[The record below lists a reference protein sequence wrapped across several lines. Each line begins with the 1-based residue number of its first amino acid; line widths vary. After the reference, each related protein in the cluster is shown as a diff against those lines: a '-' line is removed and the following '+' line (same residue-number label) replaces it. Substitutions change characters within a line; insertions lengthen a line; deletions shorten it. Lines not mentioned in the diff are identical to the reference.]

1 MKNKVNY
8 ICAKCCSNNV
18 LIKTESAFDSY
29 TQQFI
34 DLEPELDRKGYCY
47 NCKEASYIK
56 QSRLL
61 NTHVEEVIQELDI
74 SIACLLDSVVDDA
87 NIRDIEHIQDFFTR
101 LSNMLV
107 DAEENIYE
115 EISR

>member
-1 MKNKVNY
+1 MKNKIDY
-8 ICAKCCSNNV
+8 ICGKCYSNNV
-18 LIKTESAFDSY
+18 LIKTESAFDRY
-29 TQQFI
+29 TQKFI

-56 QSRLL
+56 QNRLL
-61 NTHVEEVIQELDI
+61 NTHVEEVIQELDV